1 MVFAVGTKA
10 AKIADGAADS
20 GGITLHFAT
29 KEEALPEIREQFGER
44 TAMRRALVADGVDP
58 ARLLLEERSSD
69 TEENFAYSKALLAKH
84 GIDTDTAVIAV
95 VTNDF
100 HIRRACLI
108 AGREGLTTL
117 GVPAELPWWWLSANY
132 YVREFFGLGKLLL

>member
-1 MVFAVGTKA
+1 MQPMTVKEIASAVGGVWWNPREDLPPVTA
-10 AKIADGAADS
+10 VCTDS
-20 GGITLHFAT
+20 
-29 KEEALPEIREQFGER
+29 RS
-44 TAMRRALVADGVDP
+44 MRRALVADGVDP

>member
-44 TAMRRALVADGVDP
+44 TAMLIKASHAMHFGWLVEQ
-58 ARLLLEERSSD
+58 LCS
-69 TEENFAYSKALLAKH
+69 
-84 GIDTDTAVIAV
+84 
-95 VTNDF
+95 TND
-100 HIRRACLI
+100 
-108 AGREGLTTL
+108 
-117 GVPAELPWWWLSANY
+117 
-132 YVREFFGLGKLLL
+132 